1 MKGYLRLRDRR
12 GDESKK
18 KRLRACELR
27 WLLVVEAGYDL
38 DGKRKQKYR
47 SFTGDRATAEQKLR
61 DFIGEVK
68 SGVVIDE
75 RMSTGDYLS
84 KWFKHK
90 SAEGLAART
99 TSRYDGI
106 VRDYLIPT
114 LGSVPL
120 AKLGTAHVK
129 DAIRR
134 WRTAGRKDRKA
145 GELSDRTIHHI
156 FSTLKAALADAERD
170 ELVRRNVCKAMRAPS
185 KGQSSVRAVDET
197 AAVALIDYLDA
208 TPLGLPTFIALLTG
222 LRRGELLA
230 LRWSDADLDQ
240 RTLAVR
246 RSLETAKD
254 AVGRA
259 IARFKAPKTEKSQRI
274 VALPGAAVTA
284 LRAYRAEY
292 AQKLLAAGMAAT
304 DEDLIFPDP
313 DEYAWHPR
321 RAWVPDVFSAAFYY
335 RVSTSGLRKVSFHGL
350 RHSYA
355 SIALRAGVPLKVVS
369 DALGHTSVK
378 TTGDLYTEVLGDLQ
392 RDAANRI
399 DGIFERAKAKRS
411 S

>member
-1 MKGYLRLRDRR
+1 M
-12 GDESKK
+12 
-18 KRLRACELR
+18 
-27 WLLVVEAGYDL
+27 VVEAGYDI
-38 DGKRKQKYR
+38 DGKRQQKYR

-61 DFIGEVK
+61 DFIDEVK
-68 SGVVIDE
+68 SGVIIDE
-75 RMSTGDYLS
+75 RLSTGDYLS
-84 KWFKHK
+84 RWFKRK

-129 DAIRR
+129 DAIGR
-134 WRTAGRKDRKA
+134 WRTAERKDRKA
-145 GELSDRTIHHI
+145 GALSDRTIHHI

-170 ELVRRNVCKAMRAPS
+170 ELVRRNVCKAVRAPS
-185 KGQSSVRAVDET
+185 KGQSRVRAVDET
-197 AAVALIDYLDA
+197 GGMALVDHLDS

-230 LRWSDADLDQ
+230 ARWSDADLDQ
-240 RTLAVR
+240 STLAVR

-254 AVGRA
+254 EAGKA
-259 IARFKAPKTEKSQRI
+259 IARFKVPKTEKSQRV

-284 LRAYRAEY
+284 LRTYRAEY
-292 AQKLLAAGMAAT
+292 AQKLLAAGIAAT

-313 DEYAWHPR
+313 DENAWHPR
-321 RAWVPDVFSAAFYY
+321 RTWIPDVFSAAFYY
-335 RVSTSGLRKVSFHGL
+335 RVSMSGLPKVSFHGL

-399 DGIFERAKAKRS
+399 DDIFERAKAKRS